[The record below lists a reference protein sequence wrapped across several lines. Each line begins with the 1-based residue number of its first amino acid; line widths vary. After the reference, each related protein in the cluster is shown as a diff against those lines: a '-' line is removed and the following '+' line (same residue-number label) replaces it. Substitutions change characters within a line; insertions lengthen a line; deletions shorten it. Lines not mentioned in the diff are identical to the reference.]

1 MSKILLSIVVLIIF
15 ESCSD
20 VDSQMQEGLDI
31 VVPITDVKFG
41 DAGYN
46 LQRNAYFGDVHVHS
60 MYSYDAFIF
69 GGIAS
74 PDEAYHFAKGGSVR
88 HPAGFDMQLDSPMD
102 FYAVSDHAYYLGIIK
117 EMASGD
123 SDLSQHPV
131 AEGLDNLGED
141 VNFRRSVFRR
151 FAEFASAGNGSEIM
165 DNTVVKNAWDD
176 IVDSANRHND
186 PGRFTAFIAYEY
198 TGTGPE
204 EEVLHRNVIFRD
216 GIAPEFPFSRI
227 NSDDPQDLWSWM
239 DSNRANGIES
249 LAIPHNSN
257 VSDGLMFALTDYA
270 GRPLDSAYASQRM
283 RNEPLVEITQ
293 VKGTSETNPTLSPN
307 DELAGFEIL
316 PFKIGGNIP
325 IKAEGSYVRKAL
337 LDGIKLDAEKGF
349 NPFEFGVIGSSD
361 NHNATAVGDEDDFYG
376 ASGLLDSD
384 GQKRGSLPFNST
396 ENNNG
401 VYFDRYARFGAAG
414 LAGVW
419 AEENTRESI
428 YNAMRRKETFGTSGP
443 RLKVRFFAGHD
454 LPSVDDD
461 ELVIK
466 SYSNGV
472 PMGGNLIA
480 EGPQP
485 FVFIAWAAKDPNS
498 APLQRLQIVKGWVD
512 AGEAHE
518 RVYDVACADGL
529 EIDSLTH
536 RCPDNRASVDLT
548 NCSVSTGV
556 GAAELKTRWEDPEYD
571 SAQHVFY
578 YVRAIENPTC
588 RWSTWDA
595 VRAGISPRE
604 DIPATIQER
613 GWSSPIWISPK

>member
-1 MSKILLSIVVLIIF
+1 MSKLLLSIIVLIF
-15 ESCSD
+15 FGTCSD
-20 VDSQMQEGLDI
+20 SDRLVQTEPEAISPIVDINIRDSE
-31 VVPITDVKFG
+31 
-41 DAGYN
+41 YN
-46 LQRNAYFGDVHVHS
+46 FERNAYFGDVHVHS

-74 PDEAYHFAKGGSVR
+74 PDEAYEFAKGGSVQ

-102 FYAVSDHAYYLGIIK
+102 FYAVSDHAYYLGIVK

-131 AEGLDNLGED
+131 AEGLENLGDD

-151 FAEFASAGNGSEIM
+151 FADFASAGNGGEIM
-165 DNTVVKNAWDD
+165 DDTVVKNAWDD
-176 IVDSANRHND
+176 IVASANRHND

-216 GIAPEFPFSRI
+216 GIAPELPFSRI

-239 DSNRANGIES
+239 DSNRTNGIES

-270 GRPLDSAYASQRM
+270 GRPLDSAYASQRV

-293 VKGTSETNPTLSPN
+293 VKGTSETNPVLSPN

-316 PFKIGGNIP
+316 PFKIGGAIP
-325 IKAEGSYVRKAL
+325 IKPEGSYVRKAL
-337 LDGIKLDAEKGF
+337 LDGIKLESEKGF
-349 NPFEFGVIGSSD
+349 NPFKFGVIGSSD
-361 NHNATAVGDEDDFYG
+361 NHNATAVGSEDNFYG
-376 ASGLLDSD
+376 VSGLLDSD
-384 GQKRGSLPFNST
+384 GQKRGSLPINSS
-396 ENNNG
+396 ENDSN
-401 VYFDRYARFGAAG
+401 VYFDRYARFGASG

-428 YNAMRRKETFGTSGP
+428 YNSMRRKETFGTSGP

-454 LPSVDDD
+454 LPSVNDA
-461 ELVIK
+461 ELIAK

-472 PMGGNLIA
+472 AMGGNLIA
-480 EGPQP
+480 EDAQP
-485 FVFIAWAAKDPNS
+485 ISFIAWATKDPNS
-498 APLQRLQIVKGWVD
+498 APLQRLQIIKGWVD

-518 RVYDVACADGL
+518 KIYDVACADGL
-529 EIDSLTH
+529 QVDSITH
-536 RCPDNRASVDLT
+536 RCPSNGASVDLAD
-548 NCSVSTGV
+548 CSIARGV
-556 GAAELKTRWEDPEYD
+556 GAAELKTRWEDPDYD
-571 SAQHVFY
+571 ATQHVFY

-595 VRAGISPRE
+595 IRAGIAPR
-604 DIPATIQER
+604 DDVPATIQER
-613 GWSSPIWISPK
+613 GWSSPIWINPE